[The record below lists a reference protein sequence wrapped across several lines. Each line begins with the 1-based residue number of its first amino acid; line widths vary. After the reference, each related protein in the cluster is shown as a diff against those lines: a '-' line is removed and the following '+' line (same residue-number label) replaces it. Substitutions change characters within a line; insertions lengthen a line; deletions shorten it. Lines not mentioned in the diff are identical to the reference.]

1 MKKEVLLAVFV
12 GLAMGLIITFGVYRV
27 RTSIT
32 TPPITE
38 ITDPSV
44 IADDPAQATI
54 LSLHSPEDGLIQL
67 EKEITVTGSTI
78 PNSHIVLFVNE
89 TDLISTTDDTGNFSF
104 NANLKDGS
112 NVLRITV
119 IDSSGKSTTEE
130 RLVVV
135 SDVLDEN
142 GNLKQENSTSS
153 ASIEDNKNAT
163 ESGKAN
169 N

>member
-1 MKKEVLLAVFV
+1 MKKEVFLAVFV

-32 TPPITE
+32 NPPITE
-38 ITDPSV
+38 ITKPNV
-44 IADDPAQATI
+44 TVDDPTQATI
-54 LSLHSPEDGLIQL
+54 LSLHSPEDGLIQK

-78 PNSHIVLFVNE
+78 PNSHIVLFVN
-89 TDLISTTDDTGNFSF
+89 DSDSISTTDDSGNFSF
-104 NANLKDGS
+104 NANLRDGS

-135 SDVLDEN
+135 SDILDEN
-142 GNLKQENSTSS
+142 GNLAETTTAS
-153 ASIEDNKNAT
+153 ASAT
-163 ESGKAN
+163 ATASAKIN